1 MRSFLLIL
9 ILLVPPSPAG
19 APSEDVP
26 IAITIDDLPWIGP
39 PHGDLSLA
47 GTDRLLEALTARGVE
62 ATGFV
67 NCDRA
72 ETRDPILRRW
82 LEAGMELGNHS
93 AAHRDLNRA
102 DLAVW
107 LGDVR
112 RCDQYLRSLSV
123 EPVRW
128 FRFPML
134 HQGPT
139 RARRQAAEEL
149 LVELG
154 YVNAHVTI
162 DTSDWL
168 MAVAYREALARGD
181 RAEAERVGRAHV
193 EHVVAAARHYRDF
206 ARARFGRDVGHVL
219 LLHANAL
226 NADWLG
232 AALDALVAEGFRF
245 VPLEQALED
254 PVYDLP
260 DDYVGENGISWLYR
274 VAPAMPA
281 AAEWDQAREDEIRQR
296 FGVR

>member
-1 MRSFLLIL
+1 
-9 ILLVPPSPAG
+9 VG
-19 APSEDVP
+19 
-26 IAITIDDLPWIGP
+26 LP
-39 PHGDLSLA
+39 GDRTLEA
-47 GTDRLLEALTARGVE
+47 TDRLLEALVSRGVT

-72 ETRDPILRRW
+72 DDRGPILSRW
-82 LEAGMELGNHS
+82 RAAGMPLGNHS

-107 LGDVR
+107 LEDVR
-112 RCDQYLRSLSV
+112 RCDRFLRRRTG

-139 RARRQAAEEL
+139 LERRRAATEL
-149 LVELG
+149 LEELG
-154 YVNAHVTI
+154 YRNAHVSI

-168 MAVAYREALARGD
+168 LAVAYREALARGD

-193 EHVVAAARHYRDF
+193 EHVVQAARHYRDV
-206 ARARFGRDVGHVL
+206 ARERFGRDVAHVI

-232 AALDALVAEGFRF
+232 VALDALAAEGFRF
-245 VPLEQALED
+245 VPLEQALAD
-254 PVYDLP
+254 PVYEMRDG
-260 DDYVGENGISWLYR
+260 YVGENGISWLYR
-274 VAPAMPA
+274 VEPAVPA
-281 AAEWDQAREDEIRQR
+281 AADWDRAREDEIRER